1 MGAIFGGVVIDM
13 YGFNMVFLVA
23 ATAAA
28 LSLIVV
34 QLWVPEPARIKGR
47 GAGKAQAP
55 QAAH

>member
-1 MGAIFGGVVIDM
+1 VAGKFSDN
-13 YGFNMVFLVA
+13 YGRKRFLVA